1 MTPATSLV
9 LLRKNFPTLL
19 KLTGATRMPN
29 SLTERTCPSCDKVF
43 KTIGGRN
50 SHLKQARK
58 CAWYNKQQFVFSD
71 DSECE
76 DEVLPQQDEDFA
88 HNINDDEVSALPEED
103 DIIQL
108 PDLGPNDT
116 QPMVK
121 RRKID
126 DSTMSHEYHPTAGK
140 IFQIDKMAQS
150 ASTKYISPMSNDF
163 YSPFVSEEDWKFAE
177 WLIEEDI
184 GKAAGDRLMS
194 ITKV

>member
-1 MTPATSLV
+1 M
-9 LLRKNFPTLL
+9 KWLL
-19 KLTGATRMPN
+19 KELKKRCQATQNDWILCIVGHTVDTTLGRVRKKKHWREFTNPN
-29 SLTERTCPSCDKVF
+29 HK
-43 KTIGGRN
+43 I
-50 SHLKQARK
+50 
-58 CAWYNKQQFVFSD
+58 
-71 DSECE
+71 
-76 DEVLPQQDEDFA
+76 
-88 HNINDDEVSALPEED
+88 ALPEED

-108 PDLGPNDT
+108 PDLGPNDM

-126 DSTMSHEYHPTAGK
+126 DSTASHEYHPTAGK